1 MIIIKTKNGSVFV
14 NEQETLQVVHDK
26 EAARVEIWLRTEQG
40 GAVPT
45 RFIEDVEMLAYTN
58 KEMEYFDRGSEVE
71 RLKEECNEQHE
82 RVLRLNRQRNAIK
95 DDLHQ
100 FACDMEQLACHYHD
114 RIPLDILKQIQ
125 TPALSLKSKVLNDE
139 YRNIE

>member
-45 RFIEDVEMLAYTN
+45 RFIEDVESVTYTT
-58 KEMEYFDRGSEVE
+58 KETEYTDKGSEVE
-71 RLKEECNEQHE
+71 SLQEKCDEQHE
-82 RVLRLNRQRNAIK
+82 YILRLNRQQNAIK
-95 DDLHQ
+95 DDLHR
-100 FACDMEQLACHYHD
+100 FACDMEQLVCHCHD
-114 RIPLDILKQIQ
+114 LIPLGILKQIQ